1 MAQGAPG
8 TEATAGRGRGRPA
21 LERRAGRRRAREV
34 ARRRLVS
41 SALELAERVPFRD
54 LTVEEI
60 AAGAGISRSAFY
72 THFRDKPDLL
82 LEALGEVSEELTPTA
97 REWWRDDGAPAERV
111 RRAVGG
117 FVSIYAEHVALL
129 RVATEVATYDG
140 EVREAWLSILE
151 SFIDAGAERIR
162 SEQRAGLVAE
172 RLEPRPTAEAL
183 TLMCERC
190 CYAYLANGDREPEQ
204 VVAALAPVWTAALYP
219 GVIPA
224 DQLRPQADA
233 PGPADAPPRS
243 EGPEGVSL

>member
-1 MAQGAPG
+1 LLG
-8 TEATAGRGRGRPA
+8 
-21 LERRAGRRRAREV
+21 
-34 ARRRLVS
+34 

-54 LTVEEI
+54 ISVEEI

-82 LEALGEVSEELTPTA
+82 LEALGEVSEQLRPAA

-111 RRAVGG
+111 RRAVEG
-117 FVSIYAEHVALL
+117 FISIYAEHAGLL
-129 RVATEVATYDG
+129 GVATEVATYDD
-140 EVREAWLSILE
+140 EVRDAWLAIVE
-151 SFIDAGAERIR
+151 TFIDAGAERIR

-172 RLEPRPTAEAL
+172 RLSARPTAEAL

-190 CYAYLANGDREPEQ
+190 CYAYLAVGERKPEQ

-224 DQLRPQADA
+224 DELRPEAELPRPDDGRTR
-233 PGPADAPPRS
+233 PGHA
-243 EGPEGVSL
+243 